1 MASRL
6 SASLLLFI
14 SLFASYL
21 PTANAVFAQGSSSVL
36 KRDQYAGFDDPRAN
50 GGQMLTIANNTNP
63 PGLGEP
69 LNTILSAESDA
80 RVLDVNIEKGGF
92 LNYMLAT
99 SLGEECLGQHYGDYQ
114 MANLGDGNGNTTEME
129 VLRWNYGDI
138 YIGTCRETFNGGLH
152 LRYWRQNHTGAYFMA
167 VSEELDLSKNHLI
180 APNGYNLGRD
190 HLVGN
195 LTNQETVVPT
205 LNLTNTSTYVGS
217 RSWNNYTYE
226 TSVKYISSLMD
237 NSSEGVNHPDSVA
250 IDGRPAIDGLV
261 AVLTVKVT
269 AVPPS
274 SGALMNAAVPISA
287 FLTVFAAGIALVM

>member
-21 PTANAVFAQGSSSVL
+21 PTTNAILGQASSSVL

-50 GGQMLTIANNTNP
+50 GGQMLTVSLAHFHSRQMVCLYVLQIANNTNP

-152 LRYWRQNHTGAYFMA
+152 LRYWRQNHT
-167 VSEELDLSKNHLI
+167 
-180 APNGYNLGRD
+180 
-190 HLVGN
+190 
-195 LTNQETVVPT
+195 
-205 LNLTNTSTYVGS
+205 
-217 RSWNNYTYE
+217 
-226 TSVKYISSLMD
+226 
-237 NSSEGVNHPDSVA
+237 
-250 IDGRPAIDGLV
+250 
-261 AVLTVKVT
+261 
-269 AVPPS
+269 
-274 SGALMNAAVPISA
+274 
-287 FLTVFAAGIALVM
+287 